1 MRPTSTPRIAAF
13 LVAEAISAIGSW
25 GTVLVVW
32 GYAAYEYDATPAQVS
47 LVGLSFSLPPVVLGP
62 VAGVVVDRIGSKAVL
77 AAAKVLG
84 VVAALL
90 MLTAHSFGALAFLS
104 FFHGIAMAFSYPAL
118 QALPP
123 RLVDDEHLARTN
135 AFVGMTDEL
144 SIVFGPVV
152 AGVAIAAFDFR
163 GAFIVD
169 AITYALGLAVL
180 PIVRLKPPEPHPDDE
195 LEAGTE
201 PKGGLREAMA
211 GWGLIRR
218 SDALRRTV
226 AMTFAVHLL
235 YGAALLSEPLYVRD
249 VLHRSPDV
257 FAALQT
263 AFGICLVL
271 GGLVAAKVADRIATL
286 RWVGVGVFFSGL
298 TAILYLGTPWV
309 VVAFVGVALW
319 GVATAVISGPSRTV
333 LQRSSPQRAHGRVLS
348 ADLMAGSTGEL
359 VGLGAAGLLVSAFS
373 VPVSTVALGV
383 LVALGGA
390 WLGGLTRRSSTV
402 AACAPPDASGSTPS
416 WAGGSRSAS
425 PP

>member
-25 GTVLVVW
+25 GTILVVW
-32 GYAAYEYDATPAQVS
+32 GYAAYEYDATPGQVA
-47 LVGLSFSLPPVVLGP
+47 LVGLSFSLPPVVLAP
-62 VAGVVVDRIGSKAVL
+62 VAGVVIDRLGSKAVL

-84 VVAALL
+84 IVAALA
-90 MLTAHSFGALAFLS
+90 MLRAHSFGALAFLS
-104 FFHGIAMAFSYPAL
+104 FFHGVAMAFSYPAL

-123 RLVDDEHLARTN
+123 RLVEDEHLARTN

-152 AGVAIAAFDFR
+152 AGVAIAAFGFR
-163 GAFIVD
+163 GAFVVD
-169 AITYALGLAVL
+169 AVTYALGLAVL
-180 PIVRLKPPEPHPDDE
+180 PIVRLKPAEPHPDDLPE
-195 LEAGTE
+195 REGAKT
-201 PKGGLREAMA
+201 GLRDALA
-211 GWGLIRR
+211 GWSLIRR

-226 AMTFAVHLL
+226 AMTFSVHLL

-263 AFGICLVL
+263 AFGICLVV

-286 RWVGVGVFFSGL
+286 RWVGAGVFFSGL
-298 TAILYLGTPWV
+298 TAIVYLGTPLIA
-309 VVAFVGVALW
+309 VAFVGVALW

-348 ADLMAGSTGEL
+348 ADLMAGSTGEV
-359 VGLGAAGLLVSAFS
+359 VGLGLAGLLVSSFS

-383 LVALGGA
+383 LVALAGA
-390 WLGGLTRRSSTV
+390 WLGGLTRGSSTV
-402 AACAPPDASGSTPS
+402 AQCAPPDASGPTPS

>member
-1 MRPTSTPRIAAF
+1 M
-13 LVAEAISAIGSW
+13 AEAISAIGSW
-25 GTVLVVW
+25 GTILVVW
-32 GYAAYEYDATPAQVS
+32 GYAAYEYDATPGQVA
-47 LVGLSFSLPPVVLGP
+47 LVGLSFSLPPVVLAP
-62 VAGVVVDRIGSKAVL
+62 VAGVIIDRVGSKAVL

-84 VVAALL
+84 VAAALA
-90 MLTAHSFGALAFLS
+90 MLTAHSFSALAFLS
-104 FFHGIAMAFSYPAL
+104 FFHGVAMAFSYPAL

-123 RLVDDEHLARTN
+123 RLVEDEHLARTN

-152 AGVAIAAFDFR
+152 AGVAVAGFGFR
-163 GAFIVD
+163 GAFVVD
-169 AITYALGLAVL
+169 AVTYALGLAVL
-180 PIVRLKPPEPHPDDE
+180 PIVRLKPAEPHPDD
-195 LEAGTE
+195 LADGAATT
-201 PKGGLREAMA
+201 GIRDAMA

-226 AMTFAVHLL
+226 AMTFSVHLL

-263 AFGICLVL
+263 AFGICLVV

-298 TAILYLGTPWV
+298 TAIVYLGTPV
-309 VVAFVGVALW
+309 VAVAFVGVALW

-348 ADLMAGSTGEL
+348 ADLMAGSAGEL
-359 VGLGAAGLLVSAFS
+359 VGLGLAGVLVSASS

-390 WLGGLTRRSSTV
+390 WLGGLTRGPSTV
-402 AACAPPDASGSTPS
+402 AECAPQDASGSTPS